1 MAPFSGARARHY
13 WAAVCCALTSSAPSR
28 FAAAAAAPAQEA
40 VAAAAAAPAPPMELE
55 TFLDLASGYLG
66 LLGLIVTITVSLN
79 QLWSIHLARARKR
92 DEKLDADAAAA
103 VAAVNASYV
112 APLRREKMGTLLAG
126 QGAHAPPGPGG
137 CDPPYLAQLYTSWA
151 LTLKLSPREADD
163 AFEQAVGMLAED
175 YPSLD
180 EGVLRARVHKA
191 LSLAKAGMP
200 GTLHNIST
208 FISRVSPCALSRA

>member
-1 MAPFSGARARHY
+1 
-13 WAAVCCALTSSAPSR
+13 
-28 FAAAAAAPAQEA
+28 
-40 VAAAAAAPAPPMELE
+40 MELE
-55 TFLDLASGYLG
+55 TFLDLATGYLG
-66 LLGLIVTITVSLN
+66 LLGLVATITVTLN
-79 QLWSIHLARARKR
+79 QLWSIHLARARTR

-103 VAAVNASYV
+103 VAAINASYV
-112 APLRREKMGTLLAG
+112 APLRREKMGTLLSG
-126 QGAHAPPGPGG
+126 QGAQARLSPRGA

-151 LTLKLSPREADD
+151 LTLKLSPREADE

-180 EGVLRARVHKA
+180 EGALRARVHKA

-208 FISRVSPCALSRA
+208 FISRVSPCALGRA